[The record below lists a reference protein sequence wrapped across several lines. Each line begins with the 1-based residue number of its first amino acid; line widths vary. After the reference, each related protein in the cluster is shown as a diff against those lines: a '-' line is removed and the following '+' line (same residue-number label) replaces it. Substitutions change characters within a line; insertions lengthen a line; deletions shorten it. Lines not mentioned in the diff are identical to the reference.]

1 LQKFINMLNPQKETS
16 AKNEQSFFETLGLGS
31 IEIALQKI
39 PFIGKALPFLLINIV
54 TASIFYSLC
63 YGLLWLLSAA
73 AEEEG
78 QWFVRRVDM
87 LGKSYTRLTTHAAEQ
102 IAFFIAGIAA
112 CLFTFNN
119 YKENS
124 KTHFL
129 IKAAWVALIPLGF
142 LLLTNASTMM
152 NYYIPIGFIYG
163 QFLAI
168 IIVCMIKL
176 FGGDKK
182 ATHA

>member
-1 LQKFINMLNPQKETS
+1 MVNPQKEIS
-16 AKNEQSFFETLGLGS
+16 AKKEQSFFETLGLGS
-31 IEIALQKI
+31 IEMALYKI
-39 PFIGKALPFLLINIV
+39 PFIGKAIPFLLINIV
-54 TASIFYSLC
+54 TASIFYCLC
-63 YGLLWLLSAA
+63 YGLLGLFSAA
-73 AEEEG
+73 PEEDG
-78 QWFVRRVDM
+78 QWFVRRVDIF
-87 LGKSYTRLTTHAAEQ
+87 GKDYTRFTTHAAQQ
-102 IAFFIAGIAA
+102 ISFFIAGIAA

-119 YKENS
+119 YKENN

-142 LLLTNASTMM
+142 LLLTKASTMM
-152 NYYIPIGFIYG
+152 DYYIPIGFIYG

-182 ATHA
+182 ATNA